1 MYFYDWTGEL
11 TSQKGLEFMDELQTL
26 IDKWD
31 LILSTFK
38 EEHEIIDVSFKTWIK
53 PLKIYKLDGNV
64 LTLTFS
70 SLEDDAST
78 DERSIVYIE
87 KRYLKF
93 LEVTVCEVMNKEYQ
107 VIIMSSA
114 EKKEDE
120 LKKKTSSVSTD
131 NSLASQNLNP
141 NYTFDTFVIGTNNN
155 LAHAASLA
163 VAETPGQIYNPLF
176 IYGGAG
182 LGKTHLMQAIAH
194 FIIASDPSKKVLYVT
209 SETFTNELIESV
221 KTNKNTEFRNKYR
234 NIDVLLIDDIQF
246 IAGKERVQEEFF
258 HTFNSLYEDGK
269 QIIISSD
276 TPPRDIPFLED
287 RLKSRFEW
295 GLLAD
300 ISVPDYET
308 RLAILRKKAQD
319 ESIIIDDII
328 LSNIANKIDSNI
340 RELEGVFNK
349 IVARASLTHSPIT
362 IELAEKIINEFK
374 YENEKVISCD
384 FIKET
389 IAKYFSI
396 NKDDLSSNKRSNDIA
411 FPRQIAM
418 FLCREIANMSYP
430 QIGEDFGGRDH
441 STVMH
446 ACRKIEK
453 EVKEKTNT
461 KLIVDS
467 VKNII
472 VNDKK
477 Q

>member
-1 MYFYDWTGEL
+1 MAIEKEELIAKIKELLKPEVTKISYDTWIMPLDIRSIDGNHIVFTANSEFQKDFIENKYKSLIFNTLRYITNKDWTFSVVDL
-11 TSQKGLEFMDELQTL
+11 T
-26 IDKWD
+26 
-31 LILSTFK
+31 
-38 EEHEIIDVSFKTWIK
+38 
-53 PLKIYKLDGNV
+53 
-64 LTLTFS
+64 
-70 SLEDDAST
+70 
-78 DERSIVYIE
+78 
-87 KRYLKF
+87 
-93 LEVTVCEVMNKEYQ
+93 
-107 VIIMSSA
+107 
-114 EKKEDE
+114 KEDE
-120 LKKKTSSVSTD
+120 DDSKDIITNNSNSSPAEIEMNKST
-131 NSLASQNLNP
+131 LNP
-141 NYTFDTFVIGTNNN
+141 KYTFETFVVGNNN
-155 LAHAASLA
+155 RFAHAAALA
-163 VAETPGQIYNPLF
+163 VGNEPAKSYNPLYL
-176 IYGGAG
+176 YGGVG
-182 LGKTHLMQAIAH
+182 LGKTHLMHAIGNRILENNSNAN
-194 FIIASDPSKKVLYVT
+194 VLYVT
-209 SETFTNELIESV
+209 SEKFTNQLINAI
-221 KTNKNTEFRNKYR
+221 KDNKNEFFRNKYR

-396 NKDDLSSNKRSNDIA
+396 SKDDLSSNKRSNDIA

-446 ACRKIEK
+446 ACKKIEK
-453 EVKEKTNT
+453 EIKDKNNT
-461 KLIVDS
+461 KLIVES

-472 VNDKK
+472 INGE